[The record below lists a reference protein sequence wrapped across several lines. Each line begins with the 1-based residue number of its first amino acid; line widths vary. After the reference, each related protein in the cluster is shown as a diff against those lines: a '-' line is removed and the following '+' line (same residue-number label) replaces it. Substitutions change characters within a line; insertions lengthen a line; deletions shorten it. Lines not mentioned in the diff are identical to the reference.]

1 MARGMCSYRPARAQK
16 GMTEAMVAAKAI
28 AVAKAT
34 GTAEA
39 IGVAKAVK
47 VDVTRAK
54 ARERPQTSQY
64 MWELSRHTMLKVAA
78 GT

>member
-1 MARGMCSYRPARAQK
+1 MLRK
-16 GMTEAMVAAKAI
+16 EMTEAMVAAKAI

-39 IGVAKAVK
+39 IDVAKAVK

-54 ARERPQTSQY
+54 ARERPQKSQY
-64 MWELSRHTMLKVAA
+64 MWELSRHKMLKVAA